1 MFTGTLRFNL
11 DPDSLNSDDRIKEIL
26 HKAQLD
32 DLLGRDDRELLMD
45 ITEGGNNLSSGE
57 R

>member
-11 DPDSLNSDDRIKEIL
+11 DPDSLNTDERIYEIL
-26 HKAQLD
+26 NKAQLD
-32 DLLGRDDRELLMD
+32 DLLSRDDKRLQMS
-45 ITEGGNNLSSGE
+45 ITESGNNLSSGE